1 MRPGVRQILCL
12 IYIVCFWGWSGSTFA
27 TTWQEHRDAGLSAF
41 DSGGYPQ
48 AVAQFEEAFFFANE
62 AGAAAQDLGL
72 LLEHLATAYLAD
84 NQHQQA
90 QETIAL
96 WDSVL
101 AENEDQA
108 WAADHRVVRDRLAAF
123 VSKSMGQTPGGNGS
137 SPAATHPQ
145 PSGEDT
151 VPQTPLETYAVHLAS
166 AKSKDSANFIWEN
179 LKEHHPKLLEGKR
192 LALRQIDLGDR
203 GLFIRIVA
211 FPYESAASARSA
223 CAEFQKKDQYCVVMS
238 VE

>member
-12 IYIVCFWGWSGSTFA
+12 IYIVGFWGWSGSAFA
-27 TTWQEHRDAGLSAF
+27 TTWQEHRDDGLSAF
-41 DSGGYPQ
+41 DSGDYAQ
-48 AVAQFEEAFFFANE
+48 AVEQFEAALFMADESSV
-62 AGAAAQDLGL
+62 AAQDLGL

-84 NQHQQA
+84 KQHQQA

-96 WDSVL
+96 WDVIL
-101 AENEDQA
+101 AENEGQA

-123 VSKSMGQTPGGNGS
+123 VSKSMRQTPDGNGS
-137 SPAATHPQ
+137 SPAVTPPP

-166 AKSKDSANFIWEN
+166 AKSNDSANFIWEN
-179 LKEHHPKLLEGKR
+179 LKERHPKLLEGKR
-192 LALRQIDLGDR
+192 LELKQIDLGDR